1 MRATFL
7 LPATCLTLLA
17 APAAAQQAAPA
28 PAPAE
33 AAPPPP
39 SAAEQPATG
48 QRPGMP
54 REMERGTWAGAHG
67 HPGMFQAPGLR
78 IRVGG
83 ISLDLRCAVGDTTEA
98 CAQAALGTVDHL
110 SQTTQGG
117 GGQGDNADQ
126 GSDDDNG
133 GDGNDGGGDQ

>member
-39 SAAEQPATG
+39 AAAEQPATG

-54 REMERGTWAGAHG
+54 HEMERGTWAGAHG
-67 HPGMFQAPGLR
+67 HPGLFQAPGLR

-83 ISLDLRCAVGDTTEA
+83 VSLDLRCAVGDTTEA
-98 CAQAALGTVDHL
+98 CARVALGIVDHL
-110 SQTTQGG
+110 NGIAEGGNTGRDDSGDQDDDSGDDNEG
-117 GGQGDNADQ
+117 GGQ
-126 GSDDDNG
+126 
-133 GDGNDGGGDQ
+133 